1 MASERNPKM
10 EKRGAPPAA
19 TKSDTQAARRA
30 ARLVEVSEIETK
42 ERTME
47 GPALEDVQTNYQP
60 EHKELGGFFGA
71 ADDEVMDVPYVGWTA
86 LFVLGHLRRS
96 ESYEDELVRRV
107 TASGFGAARPEVTYQ
122 ALRQMEK
129 EGMIF
134 SELVGFYP
142 GTFRRRCEITGLGE
156 AYLEYLTN
164 ALAQYRREVDLFFR
178 IYNEQPA
185 PGSRGRSTMPS
196 R

>member
-1 MASERNPKM
+1 MASERNPEM
-10 EKRGAPPAA
+10 EKRGGPPAA

-30 ARLVEVSEIETK
+30 ARLVEVSETETK
-42 ERTME
+42 EWTME
-47 GPALEDVQTNYQP
+47 GPALKDVQTNYQP

-71 ADDEVMDVPYVGWTA
+71 ADEVMNVPYVDWTA
-86 LFVLGHLRRS
+86 LFVLGYLRRS
-96 ESYEDELVRRV
+96 ESYEDELVRKA

-142 GTFRRRCEITGLGE
+142 GTFRRRYEITGLGE
-156 AYLEYLTN
+156 AYLEYLAN
-164 ALAQYRREVDLFFR
+164 GLAQYRREVDLFFR
-178 IYNEQPA
+178 IYNKQPA
-185 PGSRGRSTMPS
+185 PGSRGRSTMPL